1 MTHDRDLVVLVGE
14 KIFTEQELQ
23 KHIQHISAILS
34 KAESMD
40 NFCVANEVIDL
51 NRYKL
56 IDRPYRIKQIVSE
69 KLKPFVFIFNKN

>member
-1 MTHDRDLVVLVGE
+1 MMYDRDLVVLVGDR
-14 KIFTEQELQ
+14 IFTEQELQ
-23 KHIQHISAILS
+23 RHIQHISAILS

-40 NFCVANEVIDL
+40 SFCIANEIMDL

-56 IDRPYRIKQIVSE
+56 INRPFRIRQVVRE

>member
-1 MTHDRDLVVLVGE
+1 MMHDRDLVVLVGE
-14 KIFTEQELQ
+14 KVFTEQELQ
-23 KHIQHISAILS
+23 RHIRDISTILS

-40 NFCVANEVIDL
+40 NFCIANEIIDL

-56 IDRPYRIKQIVSE
+56 INRPYRIKQIVSE

>member
-1 MTHDRDLVVLVGE
+1 MMHDRDLVVLVGE

-23 KHIQHISAILS
+23 KHIQNISAILS

-40 NFCVANEVIDL
+40 NFCIANEIIDL

-56 IDRPYRIKQIVSE
+56 INRPFRIKQIVSE